1 MFKTILKQVAG
12 LQLILGAVILV
23 PCVVAMI
30 YGEWYSFLGFLIAS
44 AIVSGLGYIIF
55 KSLKEVDDPQ
65 YQQSLLIA
73 ALGWLMIIVMGA
85 IPYFVIAQITPLEV
99 MQGFVPHGFDYP
111 SSLLNFK
118 NPLHCIFESTS
129 AFTTTGLTMS
139 YHEPSI
145 GKAVIFYR
153 CFSQWI
159 GGAGFI
165 VMALA
170 VFKQIPG
177 QSAILLYGSEASGT
191 KLKTNVIQTA
201 RSIWKVYVVITC
213 IMIIYIFVG
222 TYCIL
227 PDYPIADNLFD
238 AVNHAMAGQSTGG
251 FSTLDDSIAGYK
263 SEKMEILFM
272 LPMLIGGLSIPFL
285 YRFTF
290 LGNYKELWRDIQTRA
305 FLIASVLGGI
315 FLSVLLM
322 NSEGVSDPIREGAF
336 QFISGLSTTG
346 WQTSNIGQWDDLP
359 VLFIVAG
366 SMIIGGCAGGTVG
379 GVKIIRALLLQKG
392 LRWHINKI
400 FLSKN
405 TIKKVKFNN
414 RYLLSHEMNSELAK
428 AGIFTLI
435 YLLFVFF
442 STCITVY
449 FMGPDYTLS
458 DAIFESASAQG
469 TVGLSTGI
477 SDPSMSPVLELVYI
491 IQMWAGRIEI
501 IPVLVLVRILFY
513 GTKTRNI

>member
-1 MFKTILKQVAG
+1 
-12 LQLILGAVILV
+12 
-23 PCVVAMI
+23 
-30 YGEWYSFLGFLIAS
+30 
-44 AIVSGLGYIIF
+44 
-55 KSLKEVDDPQ
+55 
-65 YQQSLLIA
+65 
-73 ALGWLMIIVMGA
+73 
-85 IPYFVIAQITPLEV
+85 
-99 MQGFVPHGFDYP
+99 MQGFVPHGFDYQ

-118 NPLHCIFESTS
+118 NPLHCLFESTS

-145 GKAVIFYR
+145 GKAVMFYR

-170 VFKQIPG
+170 IFRQIPG
-177 QSAILLYGSEASGT
+177 QSAVLLYGSEASGT

-201 RSIWKVYVVITC
+201 RSIWKIYVSLTLAMVI
-213 IMIIYIFVG
+213 YLLVG
-222 TYCIL
+222 TYFIL
-227 PDYPIADNLFD
+227 PDYPISENLFD
-238 AVNHAMAGQSTGG
+238 AINHAMAGQSTGG
-251 FSTLDDSIAGYK
+251 FSTLDDSIAGYG
-263 SEKMEILFM
+263 SEKMEILLM

-285 YRFTF
+285 YRFTV
-290 LGNYKELWRDIQTRA
+290 LGNFKALWKDVQTRA
-305 FLIASVLGGI
+305 FIIASVLGGA

-346 WQTSNIGQWDDLP
+346 WQTSNIGQWNDLAI
-359 VLFIVAG
+359 LFIVAG
-366 SMIIGGCAGGTVG
+366 AMIIGGSAGGTVG
-379 GVKIIRALLLQKG
+379 GIKIIRALLLQKG
-392 LRWHINKI
+392 LRWHISKI

-405 TIKKVKFNN
+405 TVKKVKFNN
-414 RYLLSHEMNSELAK
+414 RYLLADEMNSELAK

-449 FMGPDYTLS
+449 YMGADYTLA

-477 SDPSMSPVLELVYI
+477 TDPSMSPVLETVYI

-501 IPVLVLVRILFY
+501 IPILVLVRVLFY
-513 GTKTRNI
+513 GTQIRNI